1 MSSYPFWP
9 GWFSSKNVF
18 WVFVCVCVWGG
29 CFCCLGF
36 CWFVV
41 WVIVFVFCF
50 WDRSWNA
57 AQSVFTVHPDCFILL
72 SVSITL
78 INSFVCSGVCV
89 MTGARAHVWRS
100 EGNLHLLSFTHVGP
114 SNQAHACLQALL
126 SDEPSYHPFHQ
137 RLRCRAGRSVV
148 YSDFF
153 QMYPQP
159 SFCRARGCL
168 QTSDHP
174 SNPETVCW
182 ENLSLAVVWLLR
194 PSTHL

>member
-126 SDEPSYHPFHQ
+126 SDEPSHRPWLAWF
-137 RLRCRAGRSVV
+137 
-148 YSDFF
+148 YSNWSGWPYTHWIAEAVFEPVILLLLPPEKR
-153 QMYPQP
+153 Y
-159 SFCRARGCL
+159 SGCVAW
-168 QTSDHP
+168 H
-174 SNPETVCW
+174 
-182 ENLSLAVVWLLR
+182 
-194 PSTHL
+194 